1 MSERLTPAYEGLAKS
16 LDDDED
22 AELEGL
28 PLPRFSLFNSYLSM
42 SCRSRPNC
50 NLLAAS
56 KALKIL
62 KCIY

>member
-16 LDDDED
+16 LDDED

-28 PLPRFSLFNSYLSM
+28 PLPRFNLFNSYLSM

-62 KCIY
+62 KSIY